1 LGLVIFMKNY
11 FRKNWPIFVLLI
23 FVFLFHFLFLTSPP
37 EAVFDEVHFGKF
49 VNSYFTRQ
57 YYFDIHPP
65 LGKLMIAG
73 AADFLGYDGAS
84 AFSQIGQAVNGTD
97 LFSLRFLPALFG
109 VLLVWLIYKLILVLG
124 LSKKAALF
132 GAFLVAFDN
141 ALLVQSKFIL
151 VDIFLLVFGFFS
163 LCFYFLSKKSS
174 KRKLLYLLLCALF
187 SGLAFSIK
195 WTGLSF
201 LGLILFFSL
210 IDAVKQ
216 KKKPLLR
223 FSILI
228 FIPFLVYLLIFS
240 IHLKI
245 LNKSGQGDA
254 FMSPAFQKTLAGNKI
269 EENIKPAS
277 FWRKF
282 IELNKAM
289 YRYNATLKASH
300 PDASKWYQW
309 PFMKKPIWYW
319 SKAINEKTANIYFLG
334 NFLIWWQVLIGLLA
348 APFLLL
354 KKKIRKKISPLIYFL
369 GLGFLINFLPF
380 IFIGRVTF
388 LYHYLPSLIFGIL
401 ILVLVCDKVLNL
413 FDKKTYF
420 YSLLIFIFLSFL
432 ILSPLTYGFSFPG
445 GLIQNYNNFFLEKFV
460 PF

>member
-1 LGLVIFMKNY
+1 MIYLK
-11 FRKNWPIFVLLI
+11 KNWPIIVLL
-23 FVFLFHFLFLTSPP
+23 VFASLFHFLFLTSPS

-49 VNSYFTRQ
+49 VNSYFNHQ

-65 LGKLMIAG
+65 LGKLIITG
-73 AADFLGYDGAS
+73 AADFLGYDGTS

-109 VLLVWLIYKLILVLG
+109 ILLVWVIYKLILALG

-151 VDIFLLVFGFFS
+151 VDIFLLVFGFSS
-163 LCFYFLSKKSS
+163 LYFFFLSKKSS

-210 IDAVKQ
+210 IDVVKQ
-216 KKKPLLR
+216 KEKPLLK

-228 FIPFLVYLLIFS
+228 FIPFLIYLSVFA
-240 IHLKI
+240 IHFKI
-245 LNKSGQGDA
+245 LYKSGSGDA
-254 FMSPAFQKTLAGNKI
+254 FMSPAFQKTLVGSKI
-269 EENIKPAS
+269 EEDTRPAS
-277 FWRKF
+277 FWQKF

-289 YRYNATLKASH
+289 YRYNAGLKAEH
-300 PDASKWYQW
+300 FNGSKWYQW
-309 PFMKKPIWYW
+309 SFMERPVWYW
-319 SKAINEKTANIYFLG
+319 AGEKANIYFLG
-334 NFLIWWQVLIGLLA
+334 NFLIWWQVLIGFLTTS
-348 APFLLL
+348 FLLL
-354 KKKIRKKISPLIYFL
+354 KKKIRKKISPLVYFL

-401 ILVLVCDKVLNL
+401 ILVLIYDRILNL
-413 FDKKTYF
+413 FDKKAYLYF
-420 YSLLIFIFLSFL
+420 LLIFIFLSFL
-432 ILSPLTYGFSFPG
+432 ILSPLTYGFS
-445 GLIQNYNNFFLEKFV
+445 LSENVIQNYNNFFLEKLI